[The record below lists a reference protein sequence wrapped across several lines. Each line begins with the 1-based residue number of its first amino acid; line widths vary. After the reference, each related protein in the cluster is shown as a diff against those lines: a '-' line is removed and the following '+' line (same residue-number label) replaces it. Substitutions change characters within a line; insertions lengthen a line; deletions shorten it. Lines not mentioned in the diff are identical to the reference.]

1 MDSGRLN
8 FAILK
13 GMSRPKALITGI
25 TGQDGS
31 YLARDLLSE
40 GYSVTGTR
48 AKSSSSSTWRLRAL
62 GVEDNSNLEIID
74 LDITDPIKT
83 SEAIRALKP
92 SEVYNLASHSFVAD
106 SLFSPQ
112 QTTLVSGYAPINLM
126 EAISS
131 FSPETRFFQ
140 AGSSEMFGAS
150 DSAPQNEQ
158 SNFYP
163 RNIYG
168 SAKVFAHSAAQ
179 NYRHNKGLFAA
190 SGILYNHESPLR
202 GHEFVTKKITSTVA
216 KIKLNQTE
224 MLSIGNLSSVR
235 DWGYAPE
242 YVQAMRLIM
251 SHSNPDTFVIAS
263 GKATSVRDF
272 VRQSFNAADIE
283 IEFEGSGLEEVGYE
297 KGTGRVL
304 VSISAEFFRESEAV
318 ALVGDASKAK
328 AILGWSSKTPVVEI
342 ANIMVKHDLEILSAE
357 NR

>member
-8 FAILK
+8 FAILS

-48 AKSSSSSTWRLRAL
+48 AKSSSSSTWRLRTL

-83 SEAIRALKP
+83 SEAIKELKP

-106 SLFSPQ
+106 SLFNPQ

-140 AGSSEMFGAS
+140 AGSSEMFGTS
-150 DSAPQNEQ
+150 FSTPQNEQ
-158 SNFYP
+158 SDFYP

-168 SAKVFAHSAAQ
+168 SAKVFAHSAVV
-179 NYRHNKGLFAA
+179 NYRQNKGLFAA

-202 GHEFVTKKITSTVA
+202 GNEFVTKKITSTVA
-216 KIKLNQTE
+216 KIKLTKADK
-224 MLSIGNLSSVR
+224 LSIGNLSSVR

-242 YVQAMRLIM
+242 YVQAMRMAIN
-251 SHSNPDTFVIAS
+251 HDIPDTFVIAS
-263 GKATSVRDF
+263 GTATTVRDF
-272 VRQSFNAADIE
+272 VRQSFNAAEIE
-283 IEFEGSGLEEVGYE
+283 LEFEGSGLEEVGYE

-304 VSISAEFFRESEAV
+304 VSIAAEFFRESEAV
-318 ALVGDASKAK
+318 ALAGDASKAK
-328 AILGWSSKTPVVEI
+328 AILGWSSQTPVAEI
-342 ANIMVKHDLEILSAE
+342 ANLMVTHDIQNLMTE